1 MQCLQKLRELRKG
14 FRDGA
19 IACET
24 TDIRLNAQF
33 RVKVGSWTG
42 QLDHS
47 LEPTGKPRHLDYT
60 TVDPVIIV
68 LEGCPVPKQKQ
79 QAVKGMIGRFIVA
92 DPAIC
97 HGQPTFRGTR
107 ILVAD
112 VLEQVAAGIAW
123 ETIVEEWRGSVCAD
137 AISEAVRLAS
147 QAFREHSG
155 KYVVPE
161 YVLQRVQV

>member
-1 MQCLQKLRELRKG
+1 
-14 FRDGA
+14 
-19 IACET
+19 
-24 TDIRLNAQF
+24 
-33 RVKVGSWTG
+33 
-42 QLDHS
+42 
-47 LEPTGKPRHLDYT
+47 
-60 TVDPVIIV
+60 
-68 LEGCPVPKQKQ
+68 VPKQKQ